1 MFIRT
6 VDEGLARMLRAEIPL
21 PVDTIDISF
30 AMPSPHR
37 LATLSRTTVNLFLYE
52 VLPSGRPAHSVNR
65 RVDQEGRAQRRRAL
79 PVVDLNY
86 LVSVWAPDPLDEHQ
100 LLGELVSRIAG
111 QAALAPEYLPT
122 EPDSSVLLFLGGDE
136 QNRVRDIWAAIG
148 GGLRASF
155 ALSIAV
161 AADSF
166 GWLPEA
172 PPVTRVL
179 GAVGRRTD

>member
-1 MFIRT
+1 
-6 VDEGLARMLRAEIPL
+6 MLRAEIPL
-21 PVDTIDISF
+21 PIDRVDISF
-30 AMPSPHR
+30 ATPSADWM
-37 LATLSRTTVNLFLYE
+37 ATLSRTTVNLFLYE
-52 VLPSGRPAHSVNR
+52 VLPSGRPAHSINR

-86 LVSVWAPDPLDEHQ
+86 LVSVWAPDPLDEHE

-111 QAALAPEYLPT
+111 QAALAPEHLAA
-122 EPDSSVLLFLGGDE
+122 EPDSAVLLFLGGDE
-136 QNRVRDIWAAIG
+136 QNRVPEIWSAIG
-148 GGLRASF
+148 GSLHASF

-172 PPVTRVL
+172 PPVSRVL
-179 GAVGRRTD
+179 GTVGRRSD